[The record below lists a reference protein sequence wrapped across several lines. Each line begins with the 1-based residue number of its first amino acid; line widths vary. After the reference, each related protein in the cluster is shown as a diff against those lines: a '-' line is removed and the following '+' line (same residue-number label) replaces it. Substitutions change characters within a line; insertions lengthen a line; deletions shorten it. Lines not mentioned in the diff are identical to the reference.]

1 MISTMISNAFRLVLL
16 LMIARGSIASAE
28 HIFRIK
34 SNGSSVQHEDIYPLY
49 DSHNENAALLSRELE
64 LLQQTIDAIRDDT
77 CRSECRSVLIGLRDL
92 TGWAVKFYDATEKI
106 PTGVLAGSV
115 YQLGNFDECLNVGL
129 DDGAPAGI
137 RGRYCLG
144 EVDVEVPEIYLA
156 KNGSI
161 WEAFRDT
168 EERYREPIRK
178 LYWGICLPAGCA
190 TEDIEEV
197 ARRILDAAF
206 GGSRLKLT
214 VTMSEMSCYKDEFEP
229 IGAPDIVYMCVIL
242 SVILMILSGTVF
254 HTVCLRNQH
263 KTSDGILPKIL
274 ISFSLI
280 SNLKKLF
287 SPAHIDNLHIDC
299 IAGIK
304 FISMVF
310 ILVGHSLI
318 FIMSGPMLDKKFN
331 DEAVTKIENSIFLNN
346 PLLVDTFLMLS
357 GFLFC
362 RILLQELD
370 KRKSVNFLHLYVIRY
385 FRLTPAYSVILG
397 LYATW
402 LTQLDRG
409 PRWSIMRHEKK
420 KCLSSWWTNLLYVN
434 NYVNTDKICMF
445 QSWYLAV
452 DTQLFILAPA
462 IIYPLWRW
470 RKIGKCLL
478 VGATAISIAI
488 PFAITLFN
496 NLDPTL
502 MIYSREIKDITTNH
516 FFASTYIKTHMRAE
530 SYCIGLM
537 FGYGAYRLQAGKHQL
552 CKKIIKF
559 GWLFATLSLLVSM
572 FSITIFYN
580 VRRDFTVIEAAI
592 YSPLHRLLW
601 CTGIGWILIASITN
615 NAGPIRNFLR
625 YRVFIILSR
634 VTYSA
639 YLVNGLVELHSA
651 ATLRTPQHLNNFQLL
666 RTTLSHVML
675 TFGGA
680 IVLSTMF
687 ESPILSLER
696 TFLQKDK
703 QNTGT

>member
-229 IGAPDIVYMCVIL
+229 IGAPDIVYI
-242 SVILMILSGTVF
+242 
-254 HTVCLRNQH
+254 
-263 KTSDGILPKIL
+263 
-274 ISFSLI
+274 
-280 SNLKKLF
+280 
-287 SPAHIDNLHIDC
+287 
-299 IAGIK
+299 
-304 FISMVF
+304 
-310 ILVGHSLI
+310 
-318 FIMSGPMLDKKFN
+318 
-331 DEAVTKIENSIFLNN
+331 
-346 PLLVDTFLMLS
+346 
-357 GFLFC
+357 
-362 RILLQELD
+362 ILLQELD